1 MKAINSILTGII
13 FLAAVTIS
21 QCFAQQQVSEDTKT
35 VEQLYPNLATGILT
49 YAKAGVLQDSV
60 LLRAPDIQIAQS
72 DIDTVIAKQ
81 PLQFQQELRRNAFF
95 VLEQEAAGRLIK
107 KLAKERLSSQG
118 KDVNSMDDNQL
129 IKTFLEG
136 ITKDVNVADGDIEK
150 FYKENESIFCGTPLE
165 KVRGQIGSFVLQD
178 KRQKFV
184 DEYVK
189 TVGQRIDIQVSDAW
203 TKQQAE
209 LAKDNPLDKARTNG
223 KVTLAVFSAKSCC
236 GPDKMLPV
244 IDTIRAKYND
254 TVNIVYIEPQKEQIL
269 SARYGIRSIPSQV
282 FYDAKGKEFFRHSGF
297 FSDADIVAKL
307 TEIGVK

>member
-13 FLAAVTIS
+13 FLAAITIS
-21 QCFAQQQVSEDTKT
+21 PCFAQKQVSEDAKT
-35 VEQLYPNLATGILT
+35 VEQLYPNLAAGILT
-49 YAKAGVLQDSV
+49 YAKAGTLQDGV
-60 LLRAPDIQIAQS
+60 LLKTSDIQIAQS
-72 DIDTVIAKQ
+72 DIDAVIAKQ
-81 PLQFQQELRRNAFF
+81 PPQFQQELRQNAFF
-95 VLEQEAAGRLIK
+95 VLEQEATGKLLK
-107 KLAKERLSSQG
+107 KLAKESLSSQN

-129 IKTFLEG
+129 VNTFFEE

-178 KRQKFV
+178 KKQKSV

-189 TVGQRIDIQVSDAW
+189 TVGQRIDIQVSDSW

-209 LAKDNPLDKARTNG
+209 FAKDNPLDKARANG

-244 IDTIRAKYND
+244 INTIRAKYND
-254 TVNIVYIEPQKEQIL
+254 KANIVYIEPQKEQIL
-269 SARYGIRSIPSQV
+269 SARYGIYTIPTQI

-297 FSDADIVAKL
+297 FSDTDIIAKL
-307 TEIGVK
+307 AEIGIK

>member
-13 FLAAVTIS
+13 FLAVVAVS
-21 QCFAQQQVSEDTKT
+21 PCFAQQQVGKDAKT

-49 YAKAGVLQDSV
+49 YAKADALQDGVL
-60 LLRAPDIQIAQS
+60 LKTADIQITQL
-72 DIDTVIAKQ
+72 DIDAVIAKQ
-81 PLQFQQELRRNAFF
+81 LPQFQQELRKNAFF

-107 KLAKERLSSQG
+107 KLAKESLSRQN

-129 IKTFLEG
+129 VNTFFED
-136 ITKDVNVADGDIEK
+136 ITKDINVASGDIEK
-150 FYKENESIFCGTPLE
+150 FYKENESVFCGTPLE

-178 KRQKFV
+178 KKQKFV

-189 TVGQRIDIQVSDAW
+189 NVGQRIDIQVSDAW
-203 TKQQAE
+203 AKQQAE
-209 LAKDNPLDKARTNG
+209 FAKDNPLDKARANG

-254 TVNIVYIEPQKEQIL
+254 KVNIVYIEPQKEQIL
-269 SARYGIRSIPSQV
+269 SARYGIRSIPAQV
-282 FYDAKGKEFFRHSGF
+282 FYNANGKEFFRHSGF